1 MTFTPKNGGEAKKWV
16 VYDFD
21 GAGVGMGMYNTDE
34 VKDDSVFLYK
44 ESVEIMIRP
53 YIATF

>member
-21 GAGVGMGMYNTDE
+21 GAGVGMAMYNTDE
-34 VKDDSVFLYK
+34 VKQTTTSIKRTRLR
-44 ESVEIMIRP
+44 S
-53 YIATF
+53 

>member
-21 GAGVGMGMYNTDE
+21 GAGVGMGMNNTDE
-34 VKDDSVFLYK
+34 VRK
-44 ESVEIMIRP
+44 R
-53 YIATF
+53 